1 MILKAPD
8 RHISMAA
15 IFLSMGKRAK
25 GMREFLTKGFFG
37 AILGLCIGTSASAS
51 IISRSF
57 LDEALTDYATNTAL
71 DLKANQSDFTDLSN
85 KIGRLPSGDMDGLRQ
100 ASKAFLFGSEA
111 TMLPS
116 SMEELIKILF
126 VFDEFLPAFE
136 QIISGYYP
144 NYESP
149 QIMGLYPL
157 TNAVKQIGT
166 LPSGDM
172 DGLRQASKAFLFGS
186 EATML
191 PSSMEE
197 LIKILFVFD
206 EFLPAFEQI
215 ISGYYPNYESPQ
227 IMGLYPLTNAVKQI
241 GTLPSGD
248 ISISKGLRA
257 LVPGTEYIYPKS
269 IGVFIEEMYSGNIGL
284 SSLAQSVFYGNEI
297 MGQTNTAL
305 QVKGLLQITH
315 EIGTLPS
322 GSLLGTNQAINAF
335 YKDMN
340 QTETPTYPRNLGETI
355 HQIYQTL
362 FPAIVTR
369 INSVSN
375 TANSARSVADANTAK
390 IGDLPTEYA
399 TVGAALTAMDAKI
412 DARELPSSSDDGQ
425 YVLSAKK
432 VGDTITYTWVK
443 MDLTSEEQAQ

>member
-144 NYESP
+144 NYE
-149 QIMGLYPL
+149 Y
-157 TNAVKQIGT
+157 
-166 LPSGDM
+166 
-172 DGLRQASKAFLFGS
+172 
-186 EATML
+186 
-191 PSSMEE
+191 
-197 LIKILFVFD
+197 
-206 EFLPAFEQI
+206 
-215 ISGYYPNYESPQ
+215 PQ

-412 DARELPSSSDDGQ
+412 DARELPSSSADGQ

-432 VGDTITYTWVK
+432 VGDTITYTWVR